1 MWVCVYSGWTNLFAW
16 AAGQMGFIPSKNGLR
31 RGRND
36 VDKSILFTKVKST
49 FGCWRGVVA
58 KKTETETFLLLLTS
72 GMYGAF
78 LAFSLLRDSIR
89 SLSLPQW
96 RNQMTRVGTRTNAA
110 GIKNNGEA
118 LKVSQTWVKQAT
130 NSKGKSQLLAL
141 PAHMIYMNDLF
152 FSWREEVVMK

>member
-1 MWVCVYSGWTNLFAW
+1 MWVCVQRLNKSVRLSSGTNGFYTLKKWTATW
-16 AAGQMGFIPSKNGLR
+16 QKWRGQIYFVHKSKVDIWVLTWR
-31 RGRND
+31 RG
-36 VDKSILFTKVKST
+36 
-49 FGCWRGVVA
+49 

-89 SLSLPQW
+89 SLSLPQG

-118 LKVSQTWVKQAT
+118 FKVSQTWVKQAT

>member
-1 MWVCVYSGWTNLFAW
+1 
-16 AAGQMGFIPSKNGLR
+16 MGFIPSKNGLR

-49 FGCWRGVVA
+49 SIWVLTWRRG

-89 SLSLPQW
+89 SLSLPQG

-118 LKVSQTWVKQAT
+118 FKVSQT
-130 NSKGKSQLLAL
+130 
-141 PAHMIYMNDLF
+141 
-152 FSWREEVVMK
+152 